1 MTILHVSDFKIQELQ
16 PVSFTI
22 NNELVCLSGPS
33 GTGKSLLLRALADLI
48 VHQGEAY
55 LDDKKCSDSNPVE
68 WRQWVGLLPAESAWW
83 MDKVGDHFKQ
93 KSHDYLTDLNLPLES
108 LEWDVSRCSTGEK
121 QRLAIVR
128 LLEQHPKVLLLDE
141 PTASL
146 DADSVN
152 HVESLIQKYSN
163 KFNVPVIWV
172 SHDNQ
177 QIKRLA
183 KRAFKIENNK
193 IKEVTA

>member
-93 KSHDYLTDLNLPLES
+93 KSHDYLRHQVTS
-108 LEWDVSRCSTGEK
+108 GQGERG
-121 QRLAIVR
+121 QG
-128 LLEQHPKVLLLDE
+128 LLL
-141 PTASL
+141 SL
-146 DADSVN
+146 SVAQAYVR
-152 HVESLIQKYSN
+152 HC
-163 KFNVPVIWV
+163 P
-172 SHDNQ
+172 
-177 QIKRLA
+177 
-183 KRAFKIENNK
+183 
-193 IKEVTA
+193 